1 MKRFVPFVAL
11 HIVLSCA
18 LLAQPEAR
26 LQSRSLLKPWA
37 TETPIPIDQ
46 LRRVN
51 AVIDQGIQLPL
62 PDALQA
68 ALDSARS
75 IFDVTGASAAMI
87 IPGYGLWLGTSGYSN
102 PPTHDTITSDMLF
115 NIGSNTKTFIAATM
129 LQLQEEG
136 VLSLN
141 DPLHRW
147 LPTYRQDQYRYIDS
161 NITIRQLLS
170 HTSGVDDIDWPW
182 LPVVDSLLANPDK
195 FWLPESVL
203 TAFVHAPDFAPGTGY
218 SYSNTNYILAGMIIR
233 EATRS
238 TISAQLHQRFL
249 NPLNLTSTFFPVE
262 ESIAGIRARPWG
274 DLNFGATNRTDLSW
288 LPLTGQYS
296 WIWTAGALFS
306 RPDNMA
312 RWIANLYGGYVLEDS
327 SLAQMLTFSPQSEGT
342 YGLGVY
348 RREVEGCLLVG
359 HDGMYFGYEA
369 EMMYCPE
376 ARLAIAIAY
385 NCNFIG
391 YMYPIL
397 FSVYLHHSGPH
408 ADDIALDKTYC
419 VPGIDT
425 VRVRARVT
433 NPSAHPLV
441 VTAYYETEGTVVDSS
456 LCYDDGVHQ
465 DGAANDG
472 VWGTMW
478 RVPMGEA
485 FYTIGVST
493 FDPVDTTRIVVDRR
507 FTTAGPLTLDSIGYS
522 RGFGSSYRLKPYVRN
537 NGSSLVVRGA
547 KVTLRCDDPWVK
559 NIGQAVVLPDLP
571 PGMTMSPSSVVGL
584 AFDTAAHP
592 SHFNVKAEI
601 TIDGWTYWTDST
613 RLTVTGVREE
623 KPLPDAYALGQ
634 NYPNPFNPSTT
645 IRYGVPAR
653 SHVTLAVFNTLG
665 QHVATLVHREE
676 EAGYHEVVFDAS
688 GLSSGIYMYRLTAG
702 EFTDIKRSVLVR

>member
-1 MKRFVPFVAL
+1 MV
-11 HIVLSCA
+11 
-18 LLAQPEAR
+18 
-26 LQSRSLLKPWA
+26 
-37 TETPIPIDQ
+37 
-46 LRRVN
+46 
-51 AVIDQGIQLPL
+51 DQGIRLPL

-68 ALDSARS
+68 ALDSARA
-75 IFDVTGASAAMI
+75 IFDITGASAAMT

-102 PPTHDTITSDMLF
+102 PPTEDTITSDMLF

-136 VLSLN
+136 VLSLD

-147 LPTYRQDQYRYIDS
+147 LPTYRRDQYRYIDS

-170 HTSGVDDIDWPW
+170 HTSGIWDIDEPW
-182 LPVVDSLLANPDK
+182 LPFVDSLLANPDK

-203 TAFVHAPDFAPGTGY
+203 TAFVLAPNFAPGTGY
-218 SYSNTNYILAGMIIR
+218 YYSNTNYILAGMIIR
-233 EATRS
+233 EATHS
-238 TISAQLHQRFL
+238 SISAQLHQRFL
-249 NPLNLTSTFFPVE
+249 NPFGLGSTFFPVE
-262 ESIAGIRARPWG
+262 DSIAGIRARPWG
-274 DLNFGATNRTDLSW
+274 DLYFSATNRTDLSD

-312 RWIANLYGGYVLEDS
+312 RWIASLYGGNVLNDS
-327 SLAQMLTFSPQSEGT
+327 SLAQMLTFSPQSGGE
-342 YGLGVY
+342 YGLGVFMND
-348 RREVEGCLLVG
+348 VEGCVLVG

-369 EMMYCPE
+369 EMMYYPQ

-385 NCNFIG
+385 NCNFRG
-391 YMYPIL
+391 YIHPIL
-397 FSVYLHHSGPH
+397 FSVYLHHSASH

-419 VPGIDT
+419 MPGVDT
-425 VRVRARVT
+425 VRVRAHVA
-433 NPSAHPLV
+433 NPNGHPLAV
-441 VTAYYETEGTVVDSS
+441 SAYYETEGTVVDSTM
-456 LCYDDGVHQ
+456 CYDDGLHQ
-465 DGAANDG
+465 DGAAADG

-478 RVPMGEA
+478 RVPTGEG
-485 FYTIGVST
+485 FYTVGVST
-493 FDPVDTTRIVVDRR
+493 YDPVDTTRIVVDRR
-507 FTTAGPLTLDSIGYS
+507 FTTAGPLTLDSVGYS
-522 RGFGSSYRLKPYVRN
+522 KSFGSSYRLKPYVRN

-547 KVTLRCDDPWVK
+547 KVALRCDDPWVK
-559 NIGQAVVLPDLP
+559 SIGQAALVLPDLP
-571 PGMTMSPSSVVGL
+571 PGVTMSPSAVVGL
-584 AFDTAAHP
+584 ACDTTAHP
-592 SHFNVKAEI
+592 THFNLKAEI

-623 KPLPDAYALGQ
+623 EPLPDAYALGQ

-653 SHVTLAVFNTLG
+653 SHVTLAVFNMLG